1 MRFAVLL
8 VSLGYTGVGLA
19 APYTPNGASDIGK
32 RQALNGIFNGV
43 NNALAVTV
51 SGLLDEL
58 GDAMNKGDR
67 EKTLDTLQKLKPTKK
82 PKSVADASSITERVA
97 KSEPGN
103 IVEYSARMIA
113 NGIVS
118 RSIDDLLSYAQG
130 LGSAENG
137 NDNQYARK
145 TPSLPACLSNIMQ
158 KP

>member
-8 VSLGYTGVGLA
+8 VALGFTGVGLA
-19 APYTPNGASDIGK
+19 APYTPNGASLVAK
-32 RQALNGIFNGV
+32 REALNGIFNGV

-58 GDAMNKGDR
+58 GNGLSKGDR
-67 EKTLDTLQKLKPTKK
+67 EKTLDTLLKLKPTKK

-97 KSEPGN
+97 KSEPDN
-103 IVEYSARMIA
+103 IVEYSARLIA

-118 RSIDDLLSYAQG
+118 GSTDDLISYAQG

-145 TPSLPACLSNIMQ
+145 SLHRQRARLT
-158 KP
+158 